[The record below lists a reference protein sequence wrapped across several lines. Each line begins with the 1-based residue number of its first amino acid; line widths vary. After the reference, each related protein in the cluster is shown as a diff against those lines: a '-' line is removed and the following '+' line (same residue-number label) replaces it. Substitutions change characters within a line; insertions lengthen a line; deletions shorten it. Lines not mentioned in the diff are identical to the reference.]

1 MLLRLAAPITRAGAY
16 PPTRSHHDLGT
27 ESSYL
32 FDDVRRTLE
41 ADFVRFD
48 QLTKRLQE
56 DSREGTRRTKQY
68 RREWNTELSTG
79 REWYHESVVV
89 SRGPSTAGRRG
100 HAQSPVLGFLGVALA
115 TVGAVLYISKAREF
129 RDIAEETVYRE
140 PRRLAPIAP
149 LLMAFSS
156 KFRDECARA
165 RERQLDRR
173 RGEANKTSGAA
184 AVDVKDVDLETLID

>member
-16 PPTRSHHDLGT
+16 PPTRSHHDLGI

-41 ADFVRFD
+41 ADFERID

-56 DSREGTRRTKQY
+56 DGTSQTKQY

-100 HAQSPVLGFLGVALA
+100 HAQSPVPGFLGVALA

-129 RDIAEETVYRE
+129 RDIADETVYRD

-184 AVDVKDVDLETLID
+184 AVDVKHVDLETLID